1 MDSVN
6 CIDVAVQACECT
18 QSELAKKIGVSSG
31 QVSMWKK
38 RGYITQKYL
47 KKASEVTGLPAHLLN
62 PFVPVGNK
70 NDCNMPRS

>member
-6 CIDVAVQACECT
+6 CIDVAVQACGCT

-47 KKASEVTGLPAHLLN
+47 KKS
-62 PFVPVGNK
+62 K
-70 NDCNMPRS
+70 

>member
-6 CIDVAVQACECT
+6 CIDVAVQACGCT

-47 KKASEVTGLPAHLLN
+47 KKASEVTGLPS
-62 PFVPVGNK
+62 PGRSQG
-70 NDCNMPRS
+70 MPSEPRFQSTAAAW